1 MENVSILIH
10 LGNRQY
16 KVKVAPEHEASVRT
30 LVQEIT
36 QKTQAL
42 RDQFPGRDEQDYLAM
57 TLLDFITS
65 KRSDVNSDA
74 SLVDPAL
81 KERILQIQQLLEP

>member
-1 MENVSILIH
+1 MIH

-16 KVKVAPEHEASVRT
+16 KVKVAPDHEASVRS

-42 RDQFPGRDEQDYLAM
+42 RSQFPGRDEQDYLAM

-65 KRSDVNSDA
+65 KQPNFTSNS
-74 SLVDPAL
+74 SLDETTV
-81 KERILQIQQLLEP
+81 KERILQIQQLLDL

>member
-16 KVKVAPEHEASVRT
+16 KVKVAPEHESAVRA
-30 LVQEIT
+30 LVQDISR
-36 QKTQAL
+36 KSQAL

-65 KRSDVNSDA
+65 KQTPASSDSSNLLAEVKN
-74 SLVDPAL
+74 
-81 KERILQIQQLLEP
+81 RISNIQQLLEP